1 MKITVANDIKDILF
15 ERNAVIV
22 PGFGALTSEYKSANV
37 DGVTGKMTPPA
48 LDIQFNSNQTTDDG
62 ILVDFL
68 KSKYGA
74 TTAEVQ
80 EAISHFNKTA
90 YDAFEKHEIL
100 PVPEVGRFYKD
111 FTEGIRFL
119 PEKTN
124 FNIDSFGLPTLQYY
138 PVSRTRVEMENAIEK
153 MAEKPM
159 AKITSAPMEMPKNE
173 PLPQSIDTVG
183 SPSILQEEEADD
195 SNRFLWRSLIPFAAV
210 GMVAFLVVFIYKF
223 SQNTENTEG
232 PAIDKMNVNTKPP
245 KERQAQITPPPPVAP
260 VPAPTQQ
267 QKTEPAI
274 ANENM
279 VNDNTKPNESAVT
292 NVIVTPPEGEKS
304 VIIIGGF
311 ANKSNIKKLKD
322 YIAKNNFGLYERKSG
337 GMTVIGA
344 EVIYKDKKELR
355 ALLNRFK
362 ARYGDE
368 VEIME

>member
-1 MKITVANDIKDILF
+1 MKITVANDLKDILF
-15 ERNAVIV
+15 ERNAVVV
-22 PGFGALTSEYKSANV
+22 PGFGALTSQYKSANV

-48 LDIQFNSNQTTDDG
+48 LDIQFDVNQTTDDG

-68 KSKYGA
+68 KSKYSA
-74 TTAEVQ
+74 TTTEVQ
-80 EAISHFNKTA
+80 DAIAHFTLIANET
-90 YDAFEKHEIL
+90 FEKHEIL
-100 PVPEVGRFYKD
+100 AVPEVGRFYKD
-111 FTEGIRFL
+111 FTQGIRFL

-153 MAEKPM
+153 LAERPM
-159 AKITSAPMEMPKNE
+159 AKITSAPMEMPKDE
-173 PLPQSIDTVG
+173 PLPQSIETVG
-183 SPSILQEEEADD
+183 SPTFSMENQDEG
-195 SNRFLWRSLIPFAAV
+195 NGFLWKSLIPFAAV
-210 GMVAFLVVFIYKF
+210 GMVAFLVIFIYNV
-223 SQNTENTEG
+223 SQNKENTEG
-232 PAIDKMNVNTKPP
+232 SVLDKMNVNTKPP
-245 KERQAQITPPPPVAP
+245 KEQPKQNAPPPPVAQA
-260 VPAPTQQ
+260 PAPTQQ
-267 QKTEPAI
+267 KQNEPTV

-279 VNDNTKPNESAVT
+279 IKDNTKPNESAVT
-292 NVIVTPPEGEKS
+292 NVIVTPPQGEKA

-337 GMTVIGA
+337 SMTVIGA

-355 ALLNRFK
+355 ALLTRFR

>member
-1 MKITVANDIKDILF
+1 
-15 ERNAVIV
+15 
-22 PGFGALTSEYKSANV
+22 
-37 DGVTGKMTPPA
+37 VTGKMTPPA
-48 LDIQFNSNQTTDDG
+48 LDIQFDSNQTTDDG

-68 KSKYGA
+68 KSKYSA

-80 EAISHFNKTA
+80 EAISYFNKTA
-90 YDAFEKHEIL
+90 YEAFEKHEIL
-100 PVPEVGRFYKD
+100 AVPEVGRFYKD

-153 MAEKPM
+153 MTEKPT
-159 AKITSAPMEMPKNE
+159 AKITSAPMEMPKDE

-183 SPSILQEEEADD
+183 SPTLLND
-195 SNRFLWRSLIPFAAV
+195 SQDEGNGFLWKSLIPFAAV
-210 GMVAFLVVFIYKF
+210 AMVAFLVIFIYNM
-223 SQNTENTEG
+223 SQNKENTEG
-232 PAIDKMNVNTKPP
+232 PAIDNMNVNTKPP
-245 KERQAQITPPPPVAP
+245 KERQAQNTPPPPVAQA
-260 VPAPTQQ
+260 PAPAQPKQ
-267 QKTEPAI
+267 TEPTV

-279 VNDNTKPNESAVT
+279 IKDNIKPDESAVT
-292 NVIVTPPEGEKS
+292 NVVVTPPEGEKA

-355 ALLNRFK
+355 ALLNRFR